1 MQIMKDISCRKC
13 GEQLQVYKK
22 CNVCF
27 KPNQFTCG
35 KLGHTTDEEVHL
47 QCMMVHMD
55 HTILSN

>member
-1 MQIMKDISCRKC
+1 MKDTSCRKC
-13 GEQLQVYKK
+13 GGRLYVYKK

-35 KLGHTTDEEVHL
+35 KLGHTTDEEIHV
-47 QCMMVHMD
+47 QCIMMHMD